1 MLNRS
6 YRKERN
12 IEQNFSGSVVPQAGG
27 VSKSALKMTP
37 DAVERS
43 PLAPVLCFL
52 QRAQSRYR
60 RIKTISTA
68 TWLVGVMLGIG
79 PGIAAWAHI
88 HLLSAQIAG
97 VLSVVAVVAAFL
109 WIGLWRAKKETSS
122 WIATAQLLA
131 RRLELPVLRAGLV
144 PAVELA
150 LEMEVGGEC
159 FSAPLA
165 RAHIEQMANALS
177 SLSIKK
183 VLPSQPIQQAAKWVG
198 ITILLG
204 AITSIICWKAVTE
217 GWQRLLTRH
226 SSGKS
231 VLLQLQEPITG
242 EIELTYIYP
251 AYTGLPTRTLPI
263 TAGEI
268 SAPKGTRVHLKTR
281 ADREIGGALL
291 IVGEVKTPLKV
302 SSGRDL
308 SGTILVSDSGYYRF
322 RFNDAQGKQ
331 LVEGPPIPIA
341 VEEDVRPKVSI
352 ISPSSPLEVDPKLI
366 LTIRYEAQDDYGLS
380 ELALLYRLPG
390 AVNPQK
396 IILQQD
402 PQTPPNSSGEYL
414 WDLSTLSLLA
424 GDSVAYYVEA
434 VDNDPVSGK
443 KAGASSTHLLKIYS
457 EAEHHRQA
465 VKRIEKSWNDLIHL
479 LADRLEASNH
489 LDNFDRQ
496 LLTSQFEADER
507 GLNIAQNF
515 QDLCSELRKV
525 KTPEHLW
532 RAMQNVSHSLR
543 QKVSQTMKM
552 RSSLKE
558 SIRKRRKDFYYKGL
572 RDALFEEIAEEEKD
586 VLYLETLL
594 SEQKITDLKSLF
606 RELSSKRRT
615 LSKTLENYRTAP
627 NEEARERLLNEIS
640 RLKNR
645 ITELMQRMA
654 ELSEGIKDEHVN
666 AEALKELG
674 ESQGVVS
681 SLEKMQNMLRIGQ
694 VEEAMKEMEKFGQM
708 LDELENS
715 LNKASNDFQNTEMSK
730 LARSLEEFA
739 LQLKGL
745 ETEEK
750 KILSQTQRVRRRY
763 KSKLKEQL
771 AKKGTDFFEK
781 MHQKVN
787 EARQNLQAITR
798 GSGLWRDNELQ
809 NAQEE
814 VETLDNALKVGDFDQ
829 AAQSV
834 AKALSYTQGLV
845 EEWEQQ
851 VRDSRWLR
859 SSEWGKEI
867 AEDEKNARHAAA
879 ALLPLQ
885 WVSQEITN
893 LFPTAENALDAADKQ
908 QLEHLSKKQS
918 ELKEQA
924 YRLTEKMLEMNNEAP
939 LFSAEAKEKLQA
951 AAKRMR
957 QAQGQLRAHRPTSAL
972 AEQRA
977 ALDQLANLLKGLE
990 KSKGKGKSGG
1000 RSIPWPWIGQ
1010 ESEIADQGVGR
1021 NDSTLHE
1028 KVHIPGADQYRVP
1041 EEYRKEI
1048 LDAMKQKTPEAYQEP
1063 VRRYYEEIV
1072 K

>member
-1 MLNRS
+1 V
-6 YRKERN
+6 
-12 IEQNFSGSVVPQAGG
+12 FS
-27 VSKSALKMTP
+27 
-37 DAVERS
+37 
-43 PLAPVLCFL
+43 
-52 QRAQSRYR
+52 
-60 RIKTISTA
+60 I
-68 TWLVGVMLGIG
+68 
-79 PGIAAWAHI
+79 
-88 HLLSAQIAG
+88 IAG
-97 VLSVVAVVAAFL
+97 VTAFL
-109 WIGLWRAKKETSS
+109 WLGLWRAKKETSS
-122 WIATAQLLA
+122 WIITAQLLA
-131 RRLELPVLRAGLV
+131 RRLELPILRAGLV

-165 RAHIEQMANALS
+165 QAHIEQMAKALS
-177 SLSIKK
+177 LFSVQK
-183 VLPSQPIQQAAKWVG
+183 VFPSQPVQQAAKWAG

-204 AITSIICWKAVTE
+204 VITSVLCWGAVTE

-226 SSGKS
+226 SPEKS
-231 VLLQLQEPITG
+231 VLLHLQEPITG
-242 EIELTYIYP
+242 EIELTYTYP
-251 AYTGLPTRTLPI
+251 AYTGLPTRTLPV

-281 ADREIGGALL
+281 ADRQIGGALL
-291 IVGEVKTPLKV
+291 VVGELKTPLKV
-302 SSGRDL
+302 SKGRDL

-322 RFNDAQGKQ
+322 RFSDAQGKQ

-352 ISPSSPLEVDPKLI
+352 ISPSSPLEVDPKSI

-396 IILQQD
+396 IVLQQD
-402 PQTPPNSSGEYL
+402 PQTPPSSSGEYF
-414 WDLSTLSLLA
+414 WDLSTLNLLA
-424 GDSVAYYVEA
+424 GDSIAYYVEA

-465 VKRIEKSWNDLIHL
+465 IKRIEKSWDDLIHL

-489 LDNFDRQ
+489 FNDFADNFDRQ
-496 LLTSQFEADER
+496 LSTSQFETDER
-507 GLNIAQNF
+507 GINIAQNF

-532 RAMQNVSHSLR
+532 RAMQNVSHSIR

-558 SIRKRRKDFYYKGL
+558 STQKRIKGFYYKEL
-572 RDALFEEIAEEEKD
+572 RDGLFEEIAEEEKD

-594 SEQKITDLKSLF
+594 NEQRITDLKSLF

-615 LSKTLENYRTAP
+615 LSETLENYRTAP
-627 NEEARERLLNEIS
+627 NEETRERLLNEIS
-640 RLKNR
+640 RLKDR

-654 ELSEGIKDEHVN
+654 ELSEGIKDEHIN

-674 ESQGVVS
+674 ESQGVVN

-708 LDELENS
+708 FDELENN

-739 LQLKGL
+739 LQLRGL
-745 ETEEK
+745 EAEEK
-750 KILSQTQRVRRRY
+750 KVLNQTQHVRKRY

-781 MHQKVN
+781 MHQKVD
-787 EARQNLQAITR
+787 EARKNLQAITR

-834 AKALSYTQGLV
+834 AKALSHTHGLV

-867 AEDEKNARHAAA
+867 AEDEKNARHSGAAF
-879 ALLPLQ
+879 LSLQ
-885 WVSQEITN
+885 LVSQEITG
-893 LFPTAENALDAADKQ
+893 LFPTAENALDTADKQ
-908 QLEHLSKKQS
+908 QLDHLSKKQS

-924 YRLTEKMLEMNNEAP
+924 YRLTEKMSEMNQEAP
-939 LFSAEAKEKLQA
+939 LFSTEAKEKLQA
-951 AAKRMR
+951 VAKRMG
-957 QAQGQLRAHRPTSAL
+957 QAQGQLRMHRPTTAL

-977 ALDQLANLLKGLE
+977 ALDELANLLKGLE
-990 KSKGKGKSGG
+990 KSTGKGKSGG

-1010 ESEIADQGVGR
+1010 GSEIADQGVGR
-1021 NDSTLHE
+1021 DDSALHE
-1028 KVHIPGADQYRVP
+1028 KVHIPGADQFRVP